1 MQDHLVWTAGRVP
14 SLTVCNALKEDS
26 TAVNGGSG
34 WLSTFSKIPDPSS
47 HRKAYS
53 MFVKCIFFTHFF
65 CTTNMAEKDLVS
77 RPGEKLTF
85 EPTNNKL
92 HSSFAL
98 LTTDAKKHNG
108 V

>member
-1 MQDHLVWTAGRVP
+1 MEEAAGSPHSPKFQIREVTGK
-14 SLTVCNALKEDS
+14 LTV
-26 TAVNGGSG
+26 
-34 WLSTFSKIPDPSS
+34 SS
-47 HRKAYS
+47 LNVFFYS
-53 MFVKCIFFTHFF
+53 LYYFLY
-65 CTTNMAEKDLVS
+65 TNMAEKDLVS
-77 RPGEKLTF
+77 RPERRNLVSRPGEKFTF